1 MYTKNAR
8 PKWWQVYLTFPLLI
22 ALFVLDSRL
31 KLTVHEHEGVQ
42 IGIVLLIYG
51 LIHIWIKANS
61 RALTGSYN
69 WKSYRG
75 VTVIQ
80 IPPDGFSRHAES
92 FHFPHSEVHGVL
104 DDTFELEV
112 IDAEVLPGNEVQA
125 KTK

>member
-42 IGIVLLIYG
+42 IASVLLIYG

-69 WKSYRG
+69 RESYGG
-75 VTVIQ
+75 VTMIQ
-80 IPPDGFSRHAES
+80 IPPDGFPQRVGS
-92 FHFPHSEVHGVL
+92 FQLPHSEVHGVL

-112 IDAEVLPGNEVQA
+112 IDAEILPGNEVQA
-125 KTK
+125 KSK